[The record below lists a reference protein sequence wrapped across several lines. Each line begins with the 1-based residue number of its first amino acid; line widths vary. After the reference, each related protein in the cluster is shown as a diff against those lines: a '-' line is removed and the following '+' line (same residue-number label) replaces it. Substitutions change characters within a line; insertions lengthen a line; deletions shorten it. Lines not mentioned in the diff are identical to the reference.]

1 MSEDRFEVVAACG
14 AVLAGLELAGD
25 VLEVGAAGWDVGCCW
40 GSWSWNL
47 SQSWLDDVGMGMG
60 MVVVGGKGGGRG
72 KERECGNRVG
82 GGDGRV
88 GRWWVR

>member
-1 MSEDRFEVVAACG
+1 MGEDRFEVVAACG

-47 SQSWLDDVGMGMG
+47 TEGRLGDVGMG

-72 KERECGNRVG
+72 MERECGNRVG